1 MNKIW
6 KLDSKIW
13 VQFYWTA
20 PISPRIVFA
29 NRPDLDQIVPNE
41 SIFLIGLIV
50 VLNGLQS
57 SPFLTELTC
66 WKTVVDQK
74 PSHRG
79 CLGRLRIGWGSSA
92 YTPLAESS
100 RGRRIKRT
108 FRGRPQTEV
117 FDWLMFFNMCKKSS
131 RSLFRYR
138 IWSTKI
144 KDQVLSGPNNPWWN
158 GHFTQNL
165 NFLHLIIT

>member
-1 MNKIW
+1 MRVRKRVMNKIW

-100 RGRRIKRT
+100 RGYTKAPEGGES
-108 FRGRPQTEV
+108 RGHSVGDHRP
-117 FDWLMFFNMCKKSS
+117 
-131 RSLFRYR
+131 R
-138 IWSTKI
+138 
-144 KDQVLSGPNNPWWN
+144 
-158 GHFTQNL
+158 
-165 NFLHLIIT
+165 FLIG